1 MSLKTLL
8 MLHLS
13 LEDAKRLL
21 DVIVSNEYLH
31 ACCSKRRLFNVYHN
45 RADIDSVD
53 ENCRTNTQIG
63 ERRLLLPDT

>member
-21 DVIVSNEYLH
+21 DVIVSNEYLQ
-31 ACCSKRRLFNVYHN
+31 AVSN
-45 RADIDSVD
+45 
-53 ENCRTNTQIG
+53 
-63 ERRLLLPDT
+63 LLLALDAPSSC

>member
-21 DVIVSNEYLH
+21 DVIVSNE
-31 ACCSKRRLFNVYHN
+31 
-45 RADIDSVD
+45 
-53 ENCRTNTQIG
+53 
-63 ERRLLLPDT
+63 